1 MFGYIL
7 LAIAIVTYIIELRR
21 VSLFIFV
28 TFMLNGWSVLTDT
41 VLGVKNFDL
50 AFIYTIVVLL
60 LQIFYDDHP
69 TIKDKKLRILIFI
82 FFVFML
88 LNVNFSSVHYHFNS
102 YQILQGSRASF
113 LVLSYFFIRKISTK
127 DILWLNN
134 VFFYITLI
142 TSILYIL
149 QVFFDLPVLP
159 YDSENVKRD
168 EYTGILRYYN
178 HPPLLYWYIFVSILA
193 PQLIKSRLTFLSSF
207 VFITALVATQGRTQI
222 GMTIGVLVL
231 GVIMQNRVKSIIGS
245 VLVGLFV
252 ISQFA
257 DIIDARFE
265 GEFNNST
272 ESEIESI
279 FSGGIQETVEAGN
292 AYNVGTLTYRLA
304 WYYERA
310 LYLHDQPFLEKVF
323 GLGLISDSQIET
335 VEKLYDFSL
344 GLRDGDGNIMQLS
357 TPDISYGN
365 ILTKYGYLGGILYL
379 SIWFYLLLF
388 FFKNRKESDYP
399 FLSFLLILNMFLI
412 SLAGCSISNQGNII
426 FPFLLYIFML
436 HHIEKKPEAINSP
449 QIEDHGQNQE
459 STS

>member
-21 VSLFIFV
+21 ISLFIFV

-50 AFIYTIVVLL
+50 AFIYTIVILL

-88 LNVNFSSVHYHFNS
+88 LNVNFSFEHYHFNF

-113 LVLSYFFIRKISTK
+113 LVLSYFFVRKYSK
-127 DILWLNN
+127 NDFLWLNN
-134 VFFYITLI
+134 IFFYITLI
-142 TSILYIL
+142 TSVLYIL

-159 YDSENVKRD
+159 YDSENARRD
-168 EYTGILRYYN
+168 QYTGILRFYN
-178 HPPLLYWYIFVSILA
+178 HPPLLYWYIFVTILT
-193 PQLIKSRLTFLSSF
+193 PHLIKSRFTFLSSF
-207 VFITALVATQGRTQI
+207 VFITALVATQGRIQI
-222 GMTIGVLVL
+222 GTTTGIIIL
-231 GVIMQNRVKSIIGS
+231 GVFMQNRLKSILGS
-245 VLVGLFV
+245 ILIGLFV
-252 ISQFA
+252 ISLFS
-257 DIIDARFE
+257 DIIGARFE
-265 GEFNNST
+265 GQFNDST
-272 ESEIESI
+272 ENDIESI
-279 FSGGIQETVEAGN
+279 FSGGIQETVNSGN

-304 WYYERA
+304 WFYERA
-310 LYLHDQPFLEKVF
+310 LYMHDQPFSVKIF

-335 VEKLYDFSL
+335 VEKIYDFSL

-388 FFKNRKESDYP
+388 FFKNRKESDYS
-399 FLSFLLILNMFLI
+399 FISFLLILNMFLI
-412 SLAGCSISNQGNII
+412 SLAGCAISNQGNII
-426 FPFLLYIFML
+426 FPFILYIFML
-436 HHIEKKPEAINSP
+436 HYIDKKPEAISP
-449 QIEDHGQNQE
+449 SPIEDHGQNQE